1 VQTGQDRDSDQV
13 IRVESLG
20 RVMEGP
26 APLTAGLGQPLPG
39 RALLRALP
47 GMPASWPSGWSRTRP
62 RRHPALA
69 ATCWRRSSILASV
82 HAVSPGIFSSLI
94 TSVEATCGRLVV
106 WSSRL
111 RAGRA
116 SSGDLPIELNIA
128 RHGDRT
134 DMPSVAVI
142 TGASSGIGLAT
153 TRALAAADWSVIATA
168 RQPETAESLREI
180 ADEVPGVELRT
191 LDVTSDESVG
201 SCIDSILAD
210 LGGIDLL
217 VNNAGAGHRGTL
229 EQLTMDELSQAMEL
243 NFFGVA
249 RVTKAVLPAMRAART
264 GRVITVTSLNGVV
277 ALPFS
282 DAYNAAKFAVEGLM
296 ESLATVMRE
305 FDVYISVL
313 EPGPVRTAFYANL
326 GGHVDN
332 VSGDDPY
339 VELINRYNARM
350 AALGSS
356 GQSAESVADVI
367 REIAADPSP
376 ALRYQSSEQSRA
388 IAAQKLVDTTG
399 RSILAGTRT
408 MLHP

>member
-1 VQTGQDRDSDQV
+1 
-13 IRVESLG
+13 
-20 RVMEGP
+20 
-26 APLTAGLGQPLPG
+26 
-39 RALLRALP
+39 
-47 GMPASWPSGWSRTRP
+47 
-62 RRHPALA
+62 
-69 ATCWRRSSILASV
+69 
-82 HAVSPGIFSSLI
+82 
-94 TSVEATCGRLVV
+94 
-106 WSSRL
+106 
-111 RAGRA
+111 
-116 SSGDLPIELNIA
+116 
-128 RHGDRT
+128 
-134 DMPSVAVI
+134 MPSVAVV

-153 TRALAAADWSVIATA
+153 TRALAAAGWKVIATA
-168 RQPETAESLREI
+168 RRPETAESLREI
-180 ADEVPGVELRT
+180 ADELPGVELRT
-191 LDVTSDESVG
+191 LDVTSDESVDL
-201 SCIDSILAD
+201 CIRSILTD

-229 EQLTMDELSQAMEL
+229 EQLSMDELSQSMEL

-305 FDVYISVL
+305 FEVYISVV
-313 EPGPVRTAFYANL
+313 EPGPVRTAFFANV

-332 VSGDDPY
+332 ISDDDPY
-339 VELINRYNARM
+339 AELINRFNARM
-350 AALGSS
+350 AALGSG

-399 RSILAGTRT
+399 RSILAATRT
-408 MLHP
+408 MLHPG